1 MDLAPTT
8 FVRLTELI
16 HRLCGLVIPTEKAY
30 LIRHRLEP
38 VLEEHGLRDFEEMI
52 RRLGSAEG
60 AALHEPIIEAITTKE
75 TSFFRDGHP
84 FETIRRD
91 LLPPLGERA
100 QRGEPVRLW
109 SAAASTGQE
118 AYSLAM
124 LILDY
129 VRSRGQAAPVT
140 AFAVLATD
148 ISTTALATG
157 AAGEYPERDVVRG
170 VTPQMRSRHFDK
182 RGDTF
187 VVREAVRR
195 LVEFRRV
202 NLTRPLTGLGM
213 FDGILFRNLL
223 IYFDDETRRKVC
235 ERLSAVLRPGGWLLL
250 GSAENLLGVSTDLT
264 AEYHGETLL
273 YRKPD
278 KPAAP
283 ARAD

>member
-1 MDLAPTT
+1 MELAPAT

-16 HRLCGLVIPTEKAY
+16 HRLCGLVIPTEKTY

-38 VLEEHGLRDFEEMI
+38 VLEEYGCRDFDEFI
-52 RRLGSAEG
+52 RRLGSPEG

-91 LLPPLGERA
+91 LLPPLAESA
-100 QRGEPVRLW
+100 QRGRPARLW

-124 LILDY
+124 LIVDY
-129 VRSRGQAAPVT
+129 LLRRGEAAATPN
-140 AFAVLATD
+140 FSVLATD
-148 ISTTALATG
+148 ISTTALATA
-157 AAGEYPERDVVRG
+157 AAGEYPEREVARG
-170 VTPQMRSRHFDK
+170 VTPQLRQRHFEK
-182 RGDTF
+182 RGDLY
-187 VVREAVRR
+187 VLREAVRR

-202 NLTRPLTGLGM
+202 NLTRPLTGLGL
-213 FDGILFRNLL
+213 FDGILCRNLL

-235 ERLSAVLRPGGWLLL
+235 DRLSGVLRPGGWLLL

-273 YRKPD
+273 YRKPGGD
-278 KPAAP
+278 
-283 ARAD
+283 